1 MDQFKWLRWHT
12 VKKIKDFYV
21 FKDKFGITIKFMWP
35 NFILRISRPFL
46 LEISVGNSHGRGFG
60 AGIPYFGFK

>member
-1 MDQFKWLRWHT
+1 MNKFQWLRRHT

-21 FKDKFGITIKFMWP
+21 FKDKIGITKKFMWP

-46 LEISVGNSHGRGFG
+46 LEISGGNRHGRGFR
-60 AGIPYFGFK
+60 AGLPYFGYK